1 MSNHI
6 YSNKYMDKR
15 IKNSVVSP
23 TRFVVLSFFGVI
35 VTGTFLLCLPFA
47 TTDGYIP
54 LIDALFTATSATC
67 VTGLIVYDT
76 YTKFTLFG
84 QIVILCMIQVG
95 GLGLV
100 TFTTFFGIA
109 AGKKLGFKTLK
120 VASSSSSVDNVG
132 EIAVLFKTI
141 FKVVLL
147 CEFTGFLFLSF
158 VMIPD
163 FGFMDG
169 LWISLFTSISAFC
182 NAGFDL
188 LGRISPFVSLTTYA
202 DNI

>member
-47 TTDGYIP
+47 TTDGY
-54 LIDALFTATSATC
+54 
-67 VTGLIVYDT
+67 IVYDT

-163 FGFMDG
+163 FGFWDG

-182 NAGFDL
+182 NAG
-188 LGRISPFVSLTTYA
+188 
-202 DNI
+202 